1 MNNGSGLVGT
11 AFAMVARIVL
21 YLLVAIQYTYLLIA
35 AKRISDQHSVQ
46 IGVYELLLVYLV
58 PLLFGELLR
67 RSLKQAMNAGELSA
81 KWGNVCNNWVSSLL
95 LIAYVVLPHSRNL
108 Q

>member
-1 MNNGSGLVGT
+1 MENSIPGLAGN

-21 YLLVAIQYTYLLIA
+21 YILVAIQYSYLLIA
-35 AKRISDQHSVQ
+35 TKRISEKHSLEL
-46 IGVYELLLVYLV
+46 GVYELLLVYLV

-67 RSLKQAMNAGELSA
+67 RSLKHAIKEGELSA
-81 KWGNVCNNWVSSLL
+81 KC
-95 LIAYVVLPHSRNL
+95 L